1 MNKVTINKSHDIA
14 GIVING
20 KKRISTVKEAY
31 LTTKHLIIEE
41 YGWDKAFEFEDNFTS
56 TSDINGT
63 LKRIGLK

>member
-31 LTTKHLIIEE
+31 LTTKNLIIEE
-41 YGWDKAFEFEDNFTS
+41 YG
-56 TSDINGT
+56 
-63 LKRIGLK
+63 

>member
-20 KKRISTVKEAY
+20 KKRVSTVKEAY

-41 YGWDKAFEFEDNFTS
+41 YGWDKAFEFEDLCPA
-56 TSDINGT
+56 TSDINKA
-63 LKRIGLK
+63 LRMIGL